1 MYRPGLSRRA
11 VYPAVYQR
19 RCHPGGP
26 LRRCAE
32 DDSRS
37 PQGGSQPQSNPHHR
51 QRQGPAGSAGTPQGD
66 GAEPGAGST
75 YCGRLHE
82 KLTADEKHRTAIRPC
97 GAYIDEYMLNTRS
110 IKPRV
115 QLHLKNQKTYHVVHK
130 HS

>member
-32 DDSRS
+32 ADSRS

-51 QRQGPAGSAGTPQGD
+51 QRQGLLEVPELRKAMERNRELEVRIVD
-66 GAEPGAGST
+66 
-75 YCGRLHE
+75 
-82 KLTADEKHRTAIRPC
+82 
-97 GAYIDEYMLNTRS
+97 AYT
-110 IKPRV
+110 
-115 QLHLKNQKTYHVVHK
+115 KN
-130 HS
+130 